1 MPRRNPTKEY
11 EVVVSVGPSGSMEDG
26 TFGYQSVKSYFRFGR
41 WDAEMKATE
50 ERKKHPTAKITIRAA
65 D

>member
-1 MPRRNPTKEY
+1 MARRNPTKEY
-11 EVVVSVGPSGSMEDG
+11 EVIVAVGPSGSKEDG
-26 TFGYQSVKSYFRFGR
+26 TFGYRSIKSYYRFGR

-50 ERKKHPTAKITIRAA
+50 ERKKDPSAKITIRAT